1 MHENYITRTFSGPEV
16 GEVVSVIGKVLE
28 DVDPMLVLSAC
39 LAMSILI
46 SRPEAT
52 TEELE
57 KGVMGVSEWIALYAE
72 SLDPEANQVV
82 N

>member
-1 MHENYITRTFSGPEV
+1 MNDNYVTRTFSGPDV
-16 GEVVSVIGKVLE
+16 GEVVEVIGNVLKG
-28 DVDPMLVLSAC
+28 VDEMLVLSAC
-39 LAMSILI
+39 LSMAILI

-52 TEELE
+52 SQELE

-72 SLDPEANQVV
+72 SLDPDSNQVI